1 MRGRLLILIGLIL
14 LLVLVVAGFFLFQGG
29 LGGTPAPVDPNATG
43 VVDENVPQEPTATL
57 IPFVNV
63 VRVVQNIPRG
73 YRFPDN
79 IEELLSQGVVDYFPW
94 PESALP
100 FNALTEEESGLEEVL
115 GKVARV
121 DLFREQPLL
130 SNYLVDDLLQLGA
143 TGSDAAALLPS
154 DRVAVTI
161 PIDRVTSVGY
171 AIQPGDRVDILLSM
185 LFVDVDE
192 IFQTISPNSISLLSV
207 APEGGGFTFTAPI
220 PGRPEVTT
228 LGQGVVIPS
237 ENQRPRLVTQRTI
250 QNAIVVHVGDF
261 PLDGRLIG
269 EPPTPTPVPAE
280 QADDGDANTT
290 PPPPPTPI
298 PPPDIVTLGVSPQEA
313 VMLTWAI
320 EARLPLSLA
329 LRSVTNVAV
338 QLTEPVTLDY
348 VMSTYAISVP
358 ARRDYTIEPAIRSIR
373 RLLAGEEIQLNS
385 GTSGAAGG

>member
-1 MRGRLLILIGLIL
+1 MRGRLLILVGLIL
-14 LLVLVVAGFFLFQGG
+14 LLVLVVAGFFLLQGQN
-29 LGGTPAPVDPNATG
+29 PPPVDPNATG
-43 VVDENVPQEPTATL
+43 VADTSNVNVPQEPTATP
-57 IPFVNV
+57 IPFV
-63 VRVVQNIPRG
+63 RVVKALQTIPRG
-73 YRFPDN
+73 YRFPESID
-79 IEELLSQGVVDYFPW
+79 ELNTQGVVGYFEW

-100 FNALTEEESGLEEVL
+100 FNALLETESGLEQLL

-121 DLFREQPLL
+121 EIFREQPML
-130 SNYLVDDLLQLGA
+130 STYLVDDLLQLGA
-143 TGSDAAALLPS
+143 EGSDAAALLPS

-171 AIQPGDRVDILLSM
+171 AIQPGDRVDIILSM

-207 APEGGGFTFTAPI
+207 DQESGGFTFTAPI

-261 PLDGRLIG
+261 PLDGKLVG
-269 EPPTPTPVPAE
+269 DPPTPTPVPSQDE
-280 QADDGDANTT
+280 EDTSGSGGT
-290 PPPPPTPI
+290 PPPPPTAV
-298 PPPDIVTLGVSPQEA
+298 PPPDIVTIGVSPQEA

-320 EARLPLSLA
+320 EAKLPLSLA
-329 LRSVTNVAV
+329 LRSVTNVAE
-338 QLTEPVTLDY
+338 QFTEPVTLDY

-373 RLLAGEEIQLNS
+373 KLLAGEEIQLNS
-385 GTSGAAGG
+385 GSTTTSP

>member
-1 MRGRLLILIGLIL
+1 MRGRLLILVGLIL
-14 LLVLVVAGFFLFQGG
+14 LLVLVLAAVFIFQGNPFD
-29 LGGTPAPVDPNATG
+29 GTPTSVDPNATN
-43 VVDENVPQEPTATL
+43 VVDVNVPQEPTATP
-57 IPFVNV
+57 IPFV
-63 VRVVQNIPRG
+63 RVVKVLQNIPRG
-73 YRFPDN
+73 YRFPDT
-79 IEELLSQGVVDYFPW
+79 IDELNNQGVVGYFEW

-100 FNALTEEESGLEEVL
+100 FNALLETESGLEQVL

-121 DLFREQPLL
+121 EIFREQPLL
-130 SNYLVDDLLQLGA
+130 STYLVDDLLQLGA
-143 TGSDAAALLPS
+143 VGSDAAALLPS

-161 PIDRVTSVGY
+161 PVDRITSVGY
-171 AIQPGDRVDILLSM
+171 AVQPGDRVDVILSM

-192 IFQTISPNSISLLSV
+192 IFQTISPNSISLLSTD
-207 APEGGGFTFTAPI
+207 PETGLFTFTAPI

-250 QNAIVVHVGDF
+250 QNAIIVHVGDF
-261 PLDGRLIG
+261 PLDGNLVG

-280 QADDGDANTT
+280 ESDTGSGGT
-290 PPPPPTPI
+290 PPPPPTPV

-320 EARLPLSLA
+320 EAKLPLSLA
-329 LRSVTNVAV
+329 LRSVTNVAE
-338 QLTEPVTLDY
+338 QFTEPVTLDY

-373 RLLAGEEIQLNS
+373 RLLAGDEIQLNS
-385 GTSGAAGG
+385 GSSSTTAP

>member
-1 MRGRLLILIGLIL
+1 MRGRLLILVGLIL
-14 LLVLVVAGFFLFQGG
+14 LLVLVVAGYFLLQGG
-29 LGGTPAPVDPNATG
+29 LPGTTPPADPNATG
-43 VVDENVPQEPTATL
+43 VVNVNVPQEPTATP
-57 IPFVNV
+57 IPFVRIV
-63 VRVVQNIPRG
+63 KVLQTIPRG
-73 YRFPDN
+73 YRFPDS
-79 IEELLSQGVVDYFPW
+79 IDELNDQGVVGYFEW

-100 FNALTEEESGLEEVL
+100 FNALLETESGLEQVL

-121 DLFREQPLL
+121 EIFREQPML
-130 SNYLVDDLLQLGA
+130 STYLVDDLLQLGA
-143 TGSDAAALLPS
+143 EGSDAAALLPS

-171 AIQPGDRVDILLSM
+171 AIQPGDRVDIILSM

-207 APEGGGFTFTAPI
+207 DQESGGFTFTAPI

-261 PLDGRLIG
+261 PLDGKLVG

-280 QADDGDANTT
+280 DQGDGGGGGT
-290 PPPPPTPI
+290 PPPPPTAV

-320 EARLPLSLA
+320 EAKLPLSLA
-329 LRSVTNVAV
+329 LRSVTNVSE
-338 QLTEPVTLDY
+338 QFTEPVTLDY

-373 RLLAGEEIQLNS
+373 KLLAGEEIQLNS
-385 GTSGAAGG
+385 GTTTTP